1 MRSPSPRSI
10 VHFCGLCLIM
20 LAGLILGAGPSS
32 ASLEEEVARKNKEL
46 AEQKRQIQALTD
58 EERRLHKNLV
68 QLETSVQE
76 ATATLQRQETE
87 LTQLRAKQVETAK
100 HLNLLLAERE
110 KTGRQLEE
118 LLQTLWPIYLKARE
132 EGVAAPEQWSLN
144 DRKGEWLASMYREAQ
159 RIRGDIERQTQEVA
173 DQQSAL
179 DQIAANVAAQ
189 MENAKATRTDLEKK
203 KKQYD
208 SQIKE
213 VRSQKVQSE
222 REIRNL
228 LGTIASLRHQIS
240 LQASRQISKLQGQ
253 LSWPAK
259 GRTIVP
265 FAPDAKPGS
274 NGIGLSLTPG
284 APVRSI
290 SWGKVVHNDQLR
302 GFGQVVIVFH
312 GEDYYS
318 LYAFL
323 SDAPLPVGKEVER
336 GQQIG
341 VCGYYPPAKGDGL
354 YFELRFKQKAINP
367 LKWLQSG

>member
-203 KKQYD
+203 KA
-208 SQIKE
+208 
-213 VRSQKVQSE
+213 V
-222 REIRNL
+222 
-228 LGTIASLRHQIS
+228 
-240 LQASRQISKLQGQ
+240 
-253 LSWPAK
+253 
-259 GRTIVP
+259 
-265 FAPDAKPGS
+265 
-274 NGIGLSLTPG
+274 
-284 APVRSI
+284 
-290 SWGKVVHNDQLR
+290 
-302 GFGQVVIVFH
+302 
-312 GEDYYS
+312 
-318 LYAFL
+318 
-323 SDAPLPVGKEVER
+323 
-336 GQQIG
+336 
-341 VCGYYPPAKGDGL
+341 
-354 YFELRFKQKAINP
+354 
-367 LKWLQSG
+367 